1 MTRRRF
7 HPLHSKHELFRWNS
21 HCFVTCAPL
30 DLAMH
35 YPWCYIA
42 TRKILISNKHIA
54 NFGLQIFCPQISS
67 CSTPH
72 PCGFPNICEPNM
84 HVSGPIH
91 RENGYRDLGEQH
103 FQKQPIWVGVG
114 TSVYPLNHPWFEESD
129 LSTRLWSWVLVLIL
143 TGMCLHLDVMHVRE
157 RSAWGNAAED
167 MDPCEEIMAPQNTSP
182 ELRH

>member
-1 MTRRRF
+1 MHICYCCMKYNCIMFCHTHSPPSSSVSSSNILCHTVSSWEDNEYMRTLGILALDFRQIDIRCNGDDVRRRF

-67 CSTPH
+67 CSTPR
-72 PCGFPNICEPNM
+72 PCGFPKYL
-84 HVSGPIH
+84 
-91 RENGYRDLGEQH
+91 RTKYA
-103 FQKQPIWVGVG
+103 
-114 TSVYPLNHPWFEESD
+114 
-129 LSTRLWSWVLVLIL
+129 
-143 TGMCLHLDVMHVRE
+143 CLRTYSS
-157 RSAWGNAAED
+157 RKW
-167 MDPCEEIMAPQNTSP
+167 I
-182 ELRH
+182 